1 MCCRHLAQL
10 EKLLGQTQ
18 LAREHAERALEV
30 AKKAGLR
37 EKEAQ
42 AYLTLDDVLSTS
54 LYDAADE
61 QTPTSDAAVAYAKAI
76 EVLRAI
82 GNEAELG
89 RALFAFGRYKAAM
102 APISA
107 GKDML
112 RDAIA
117 LFAKLGLARPAGDAE
132 KLLATLS

>member
-1 MCCRHLAQL
+1 M
-10 EKLLGQTQ
+10 
-18 LAREHAERALEV
+18 
-30 AKKAGLR
+30 
-37 EKEAQ
+37 
-42 AYLTLDDVLSTS
+42 LSTS
-54 LYDAADE
+54 LYDAGDE
-61 QTPTSDAAVAYAKAI
+61 QGSTSDAAVAYGKAI

-89 RALFAFGRYKAAM
+89 RALFAFGRYKAETGQIA
-102 APISA
+102 A

-132 KLLATLS
+132 KLLSTLN